1 MRYLKLNNTA
11 VDLQAQ
17 NVPFNPGSTFIALN
31 LTAGSLTV
39 QEATDSAFT
48 SPVTVA
54 AIATNEAAEITPT
67 LQYLRVSTSATI
79 LLLGN

>member
-1 MRYLKLNNTA
+1 MRYKKLDNAA

-17 NVPFNPGSTFIALN
+17 KHPFQPGATFFALN
-31 LTAGSLTV
+31 LTAGSLTIQGSV
-39 QEATDSAFT
+39 DSAFT

-54 AIATNEAAEITPT
+54 TIATNEGAEITPT
-67 LQYLRVSTSATI
+67 LQYLRVSTAAVI